1 MRTRTAGEGR
11 NEHGVYVSSYNPGER
26 EREGAERNLLQ
37 QHYLLDGN
45 ARRLADF
52 CSRFRELAV
61 GGQPFSSILPRE

>member
-1 MRTRTAGEGR
+1 MCTAGEGR

-45 ARRLADF
+45 ARRLADLCAISALGF
-52 CSRFRELAV
+52 V
-61 GGQPFSSILPRE
+61 N